1 MHDIDRVLLE
11 TPSAEQEQED
21 EQFLEQEDEQFLFED
36 EGELEHEGG
45 HEYEHEHM
53 LTEAQEV
60 ELANELLEVT
70 SEQSLEHFIGD
81 LFSAAADQAGRFARS
96 RTGRQLGGILKQAAL
111 KSLPVI
117 GAGVGGAV
125 AGQRGER
132 AGRAVGNAARCFGV
146 NLEGMTAEDREF
158 ELARH
163 FVRLGDCATRQALRQ
178 LNSAPPAHVA
188 RRAVTVASRRHAP
201 GLPLNRILG
210 APPMRRIPP
219 PEPALAAEPV
229 PQSPVAPRRARSAA
243 TGVAPRSNGAC
254 PSCGSP
260 LGGRTGRWIKRGNAV
275 VLLSE

>member
-11 TPSAEQEQED
+11 APSSEQEQED

-36 EGELEHEGG
+36 EA
-45 HEYEHEHM
+45 EHEHEHEHEHV

-60 ELANELLEVT
+60 ELANELLEVG
-70 SEQSLEHFIGD
+70 SEQSLEHFISD
-81 LFSAAADQAGRFARS
+81 LFSAAADRAGRFARS

-117 GAGVGGAV
+117 GAGVGGSV

-132 AGRAVGNAARCFGV
+132 AGRALGNAARCFGV
-146 NLEGMTAEDREF
+146 DLEGMTAEDREF

-163 FVRLGDCATRQALRQ
+163 FVRLGDCATRQALQQ
-178 LNSAPPAHVA
+178 LNSGPPAHVA
-188 RRAVTVASRRHAP
+188 RRAMTLATRRHAP
-201 GLPLNRILG
+201 GLPLNRILT

-219 PEPALAAEPV
+219 AEPSLAAEPV
-229 PQSPVAPRRARSAA
+229 PQAPAAPRRARSAA
-243 TGVAPRSNGAC
+243 AGVAPRSTGAC

-275 VLLSE
+275 VLLSD